1 MIQTEGTW
9 TCSEGRL
16 LPSFRLEVPLLWSHT
31 VPDETTGSPHR
42 QNWTRL
48 WQRRKQAVPC
58 VQNCGWRYVFWI
70 LPVDQLNE
78 NKISCRKSIFCHQV
92 YNHGLCRFLFLRGLA
107 WVLRKTCLSIEGV
120 VFHRNTYSCLILR
133 LHDSLKFTQASDCSV
148 ELMTVIFPD
157 YSSHVVVYNMYN
169 LITHI
174 LRLVTF
180 SIL

>member
-1 MIQTEGTW
+1 M
-9 TCSEGRL
+9 
-16 LPSFRLEVPLLWSHT
+16 SF
-31 VPDETTGSPHR
+31 
-42 QNWTRL
+42 
-48 WQRRKQAVPC
+48 
-58 VQNCGWRYVFWI
+58 
-70 LPVDQLNE
+70 
-78 NKISCRKSIFCHQV
+78 
-92 YNHGLCRFLFLRGLA
+92 FLFLCGLA

-157 YSSHVVVYNMYN
+157 YSSHVVVYNIYN